1 VQNLVVTVLVIGLT
15 GGIAS
20 GKSTVAQQLSELG
33 ATVLDADVLGHEVYQ
48 PGRPA
53 WQALAMAFGPGILGP
68 AGAIDRKRLGDLVFG
83 DPEAMRRLTGI
94 VWPLMKLEM
103 AERLRQ
109 LRERDT
115 NVVVLEAAVLLEA
128 GWEDLVDEV
137 WAVATPAEVAV
148 NRLME
153 RAGISWADA
162 SARLEAQMTNAERA
176 ARADV
181 LIENAGSLTD
191 LREQVVSRWQQV
203 MLRT

>member
-1 VQNLVVTVLVIGLT
+1 VTVLVIGLT

-48 PGRPA
+48 SGRPA
-53 WQALAMAFGPGILGP
+53 WRALIGAFGPGILGRDD
-68 AGAIDRKRLGDLVFG
+68 AIDRKRLGALVFG
-83 DPEAMRRLTGI
+83 DPGAMRRLTEI

-103 AERLRQ
+103 AEQLRRLRK
-109 LRERDT
+109 LDT
-115 NVVVLEAAVLLEA
+115 DVVVLEAAVLLEA